1 MATDSNKPMEVPFDE
16 IPSCSLHVD
25 AVLKGGR
32 GVGKGFEPLNKI
44 MPGIGNEG
52 GFRPIWSKDKKRVIA
67 CILVTS
73 GRDLDWP
80 DYLDETSGVLT
91 YYGDN
96 RKAGS
101 ADFRKTRKRGNE
113 ILESIFEW
121 QQSHDEEVRRKIP
134 PLLVFQKSDD
144 GHDYQ
149 FKGLAVPS
157 VNGLGHSE
165 SLTAVWKI
173 DEARQRFLNYRAK
186 MTILNLNT
194 VTRAWLDE
202 MLIEQHS
209 LTPSAP
215 PEWRAYIEEGLFYPL
230 EGSRSKLFRSS
241 AEQIPDPKKNPEE
254 YIVLKSLY
262 EILQAK
268 GKLGDRI
275 FEHCAIQLCRWCD
288 PNIKKLEITRAT
300 RDGGR
305 DGIGHYKIGN
315 ERSSHCFVDVEFYL
329 EAKKYD
335 PWGGG
340 VGVGETSRLIS
351 RIKNRQFGFLIT
363 TGFVSKQAYD
373 EIIDDRHP
381 VVIMS
386 GKDIA
391 RLLIEHDIKT
401 KDSVVAWVEALTNSS
416 E

>member
-1 MATDSNKPMEVPFDE
+1 MANASNNPMEVSFDE
-16 IPSCSLHVD
+16 VPYCSLHVD

-44 MPGIGNEG
+44 LPGIGNEG
-52 GFRPIWSKDKKRVIA
+52 GFRPIWSKDKSSVIA

-73 GRDLDWP
+73 GKDLDWP

-113 ILESIFEW
+113 ILESVFEW
-121 QQSHDEEVRRKIP
+121 QQSHDEKVRRKIP
-134 PLLVFQKSDD
+134 PLLVFQKSEY

-149 FKGLAVPS
+149 FKGLAVPA

-165 SLTAVWKI
+165 CLTAVWKI
-173 DEARQRFLNYRAK
+173 DKARHRFLNYRAK
-186 MTILNLNT
+186 MTILNLT
-194 VTRAWLDE
+194 SVSRAWLDE
-202 MLIEQHS
+202 MLVEQNS
-209 LTPSAP
+209 LCSSAP
-215 PEWRAYIEEGLFYPL
+215 TAWTKYIREGVFSPL

-241 AEQIPDPKKNPEE
+241 AEQIPDPKKNPDE
-254 YIVLKSLY
+254 YMVLKSLY
-262 EILQAK
+262 DILHAK

-275 FEHCAIQLCRWCD
+275 FEYCAIQLCRWCD

-305 DGIGHYKIGN
+305 DGVGLYKIGN

-340 VGVGETSRLIS
+340 VGVTETSRLIS

-381 VVIMS
+381 VVVMS

-391 RLLIEHDIKT
+391 RLLIEHDIKSRN
-401 KDSVVAWVEALTNSS
+401 DVSSWIEAFMVTT
-416 E
+416 

>member
-25 AVLKGGR
+25 AILKGGR

-52 GFRPIWSKDKKRVIA
+52 GFRPIWSKDKMRVIA

-80 DYLDETSGVLT
+80 DHLDETSGVLT

-121 QQSHDEEVRRKIP
+121 QQSRDVEVRRKIP

-157 VNGLGHSE
+157 VNGLGPTE

-173 DEARQRFLNYRAK
+173 DETRQRFLNYRAK
-186 MTILNLNT
+186 LTIINLST
-194 VTRAWLDE
+194 VSRAWLDE
-202 MLIEQHS
+202 MLITQHS
-209 LTPSAP
+209 LCGSSPR
-215 PEWRAYIEEGLFYPL
+215 EWRAYLEDGQFCPL
-230 EGSRSKLFRSS
+230 EGSRSKLLRSS

-254 YIVLKSLY
+254 YIVLMFLY
-262 EILQAK
+262 EFLQSK
-268 GKLGDRI
+268 GKQGDRI
-275 FEHCAIQLCRWCD
+275 FEQCAIQLCRWCD

-340 VGVGETSRLIS
+340 VGVGDTSRLIS
-351 RIKNRQFGFLIT
+351 RIKNRQFGFLVT
-363 TGFVSKQAYD
+363 TGFVSKQAYQ

-401 KDSVVAWVEALTNSS
+401 KESVLAWVEGFAES
-416 E
+416 